1 LDETFKAKI
10 FEEKMSSK
18 DAHLMRRTGSI
29 RVHTSPGG
37 VNSMGNSFGW
47 GGGKD
52 EEKTGEMTA
61 SGHHKPALK
70 ADFVETRIGAGVAGD
85 ENKLVTNAAVL
96 TMWHLPDAARRREH
110 SSATHPAT
118 LPGRVSKKANL
129 LEAGQRPSRDG
140 VSGLRDT
147 GDPAKKIIE
156 SSASDVSVHML
167 MKELCSLIL
176 APATRA
182 GAVDARTLRKAT
194 ATAYDCLLFWDGGEE
209 YEDKQAT
216 SRSHGDAHLLGVAA
230 GIYSMRCAGQERD
243 ADHLEDLL
251 SWISPSFNL
260 LGAGMACLSEPTAS
274 EQPLNTSLKATDQA
288 LLKFL
293 PPGVRQR
300 VLKLE
305 NVDTILSVLMQLRT
319 SAIEIPQVEEPLNPS
334 LPLRQLGGTQFT
346 CFTGTKVQILTQKA
360 LLECGTDAVR
370 PLDRDSSA
378 YTLYK
383 HLAFSSVGGVSN
395 HFLPNAASFPGITPA
410 HQLLLS
416 KPPTGPELCEQTGGR
431 FFSAVTHGL
440 QGAHAAVS
448 ETQLPIQAVEVLR
461 CLDMHL
467 NTHAQTGGRFL
478 GAVTHVC
485 IYIYIYI

>member
-1 LDETFKAKI
+1 LF
-10 FEEKMSSK
+10 FGMSNIK
-18 DAHLMRRTGSI
+18 DAQLIGGPGQKSI
-29 RVHTSPGG
+29 HAPPGG

-47 GGGKD
+47 RGGKD
-52 EEKTGEMTA
+52 EEKAGEMTTL
-61 SGHHKPALK
+61 GHHKPAWK
-70 ADFVETRIGAGVAGD
+70 GDFVETRIGAGVAGD

-110 SSATHPAT
+110 SSATLPAT
-118 LPGRVSKKANL
+118 VPERVSKKANFS
-129 LEAGQRPSRDG
+129 EGDQRPSRDG

-182 GAVDARTLRKAT
+182 GVVDARTLRKAT

-230 GIYSMRCAGQERD
+230 GIYSMRCAGQGRD
-243 ADHLEDLL
+243 ADRLEDLL
-251 SWISPSFNL
+251 CWISPSFNL

-274 EQPLNTSLKATDQA
+274 EHVGTPCTSLKATDQA

-305 NVDTILSVLMQLRT
+305 KVDTILSVLMQLRT

-334 LPLRQLGGTQFT
+334 LPLRQLSGTQFT

-378 YTLYK
+378 YTLYN

-395 HFLPNAASFPGITPA
+395 HFLPNAASFHGITPA

-416 KPPTGPELCEQTGGR
+416 KPPTGPKLCEQTGGR

-448 ETQLPIQAVEVLR
+448 ETQLPI
-461 CLDMHL
+461 
-467 NTHAQTGGRFL
+467 
-478 GAVTHVC
+478 
-485 IYIYIYI
+485 